1 MQSKK
6 LTRRQKGEGSLIQ
19 LSNGNYK
26 MTITIGQGID
36 GKQKRRSVTA
46 STKQEVFD
54 RIAAIRLDKTP
65 LQAREMTFKQLYEEF
80 KRETF
85 LSKSDGT
92 KDAYQTMYSH
102 IENELANTKLNH
114 ITPQYLSSLLL
125 SMKNK
130 KDADKALS
138 PSTLLLDKRLLN
150 AIFNYALAKEYI
162 LKNPVHG
169 TLKGVKERRRVDL
182 PVINDGQLKQILED
196 AKHHDKLFFPHS
208 DGIHWY
214 PLLLFTAVTGLRRG
228 EVLGLRKSC
237 VDLENGIIEIKAQVR
252 KNTPDLPLKTE
263 KAHRKIRVNAVVLK
277 IVMDDVDPESEFVFA
292 NRRTHK
298 HLSISTLTSSFNSF
312 IKFYGHKPFPTFT
325 FNNLRHY
332 NATKLVTAEEH
343 IDIVTISRRLGHAD
357 PHTTYNRYA
366 HFSAETDAIAKDVAA
381 KNLIE
386 PSANPSAYCRKN
398 EH

>member
-1 MQSKK
+1 MQTQKR
-6 LTRRQKGEGSLIQ
+6 TRRQKGEGSITR

-26 MTITIGQGID
+26 ATITIGRGID

-46 STKQEVFD
+46 PTKQEVFD

-65 LQAREMTFKQLYEEF
+65 QQAREMTFKQLYEEF

-92 KDAYQTMYSH
+92 QAAYQTMYGH
-102 IENELANTKLNH
+102 LENELANTKLNH

-125 SMKNK
+125 SLKNK

-138 PSTLLLDKRLLN
+138 TSTMLLDKRLLN
-150 AIFNYALAKEYI
+150 TIFNHALAKEYI

-169 TLKGVKERRRVDL
+169 TLKGVKEKRRVDL
-182 PVINDGQLKQILED
+182 PVINDEQLKQILED
-196 AKHHDKLFFPHS
+196 AKHHDTLFFPHS

-214 PLLLFTAVTGLRRG
+214 PLLLFAAVTGLRRG
-228 EVLGLRKSC
+228 EILGLRKAC
-237 VDLENGIIEIKAQVR
+237 VDLEKGIIEVKAQVR
-252 KNTPDLPLKTE
+252 KNTPDLPLKTA
-263 KAHRKIRVNAVVLK
+263 KAYRKIRVNADVLN
-277 IVMDDVDPESEFVFA
+277 IVMDDADPESDFVFA

-298 HLSISTLTSSFNSF
+298 NLSISTLTSSFKTF

-343 IDIVTISRRLGHAD
+343 IDMVTISRRLGHAD
-357 PHTTYNRYA
+357 VNTTYNRYT
-366 HFSAETDAIAKDVAA
+366 HYSAETDALAKDVAA
-381 KNLIE
+381 KNLI
-386 PSANPSAYCRKN
+386 
-398 EH
+398 